1 MERKYVSIVQEKI
14 NNLNW
19 KENAME
25 VKLEIIKGPERGKIF
40 TINEVTSC
48 IAGRSRDARF
58 RFSEDDPYISRRHFL
73 LEISP
78 PKVFFRDL
86 DVTNPSKINGLYV
99 EEAELS
105 DGDIIE
111 VGYTQLNVALQLEI
125 QTKTIKCQKCDKSI
139 KVYEDENPKQICD
152 DCAKKVEEG
161 SSPRISALPS
171 RTPLKI
177 SCSCGKDLTKFAD
190 SDGKARELKSRVTYS
205 CKKCLPQKGVDAGK
219 KINDYIVIRKI
230 GEGGFGKVYLAYHTP
245 TCRLVA
251 LKEMNIYNKQLGA
264 RFNRETRILRK
275 VLHNNILCYVDSGQ
289 EKKTGKPY
297 LTMEFASKG
306 SLDDLMMKDNGSLE
320 PKTIV
325 QYIIQ
330 ALKGIEY
337 IHSHGIVHRDIKPE
351 NILLQGNGKGE
362 WTPKIADFG
371 LAREFS
377 KTGGSNL
384 TGLGKAMG
392 TVLYMPPEQIKDAH
406 NVREPADIYSTGI
419 TLYHLLT
426 GKYPFNFPSPLDILK
441 FLKENKH
448 RVNSPDAALRLMMEI
463 QRLKSPHLIVFEEDP
478 IPIKQ
483 RKASIPSDLAGIVD
497 RAIKKSVGERFQSA
511 TDFKNQLEKVVTKL

>member
-1 MERKYVSIVQEKI
+1 
-14 NNLNW
+14 
-19 KENAME
+19 ME
-25 VKLEIIKGPERGKIF
+25 VKLEVIKGPEHKKIF
-40 TINEVTSC
+40 TINEVTTC

-105 DGDIIE
+105 EGDVIE
-111 VGYTQLNVALQLEI
+111 VGYTKLKVFLKLDI
-125 QTKTIKCQKCDKSI
+125 RTKTILCQKCGKII
-139 KVYEDENPKQICD
+139 KVYEDENPKQVCA
-152 DCAKKVEEG
+152 DCAKKEEEENAA
-161 SSPRISALPS
+161 RISMLQAQ
-171 RTPLKI
+171 TPLKI

-190 SDGKARELKSRVTYS
+190 SDGRARELMGRVTYA
-205 CKKCLPQKGVDAGK
+205 CKKCLPQKGEDAGK
-219 KINDYIVIRKI
+219 KINDYKVIRKV

-264 RFNRETRILRK
+264 RFNREIRLLRK
-275 VLHNNILCYVDSGQ
+275 VLHNNILCYIDSGQ

-297 LTMEFASKG
+297 LAMEYASKG
-306 SLDDLMMKDNGSLE
+306 SLYDLMMKNNSSLE
-320 PKTIV
+320 PKAAV

-330 ALKGIEY
+330 SLKGLEY
-337 IHSHGIVHRDIKPE
+337 IHSQGIVHRDIKPE
-351 NILLQGNGKGE
+351 NILLQDNGKGE
-362 WTPKIADFG
+362 WISKICDFG

-377 KTGGSNL
+377 KIGGSNL

-406 NVREPADIYSTGI
+406 SVREPADIYSMGI
-419 TLYHLLT
+419 TLYHLLA
-426 GKYPFNFPSPLDILK
+426 GKYPFHFPSPLEIKK
-441 FLKENKH
+441 FYKENKH
-448 RVNSPDAALRLMMEI
+448 RVNSLDAALRLMMEI

-497 RAIKKSVGERFQSA
+497 TAIKKSVEKRFQSVA
-511 TDFKNQLEKVVTKL
+511 DFRCQLESVITKL

>member
-1 MERKYVSIVQEKI
+1 ME
-14 NNLNW
+14 L
-19 KENAME
+19 
-25 VKLEIIKGPERGKIF
+25 KLEVIKGPEHEKIF
-40 TINEVTSC
+40 TINEATTC

-105 DGDIIE
+105 DGDVIE
-111 VGYTQLNVALQLEI
+111 VGYTKLKVFLKADI
-125 QTKTIKCQKCDKSI
+125 RTKTILCEKCGKTI
-139 KVYEDENPKQICD
+139 TVYEDESPKQICN
-152 DCAKKVEEG
+152 DCAKKEEEENI
-161 SSPRISALPS
+161 RISVLPS

-190 SDGKARELKSRVTYS
+190 SDGRARELMGRVTYS
-205 CKKCLPQKGVDAGK
+205 CKKCLPQKGEDAGK
-219 KINDYIVIRKI
+219 KINDYKVIRKV

-264 RFNRETRILRK
+264 RFNREIRILRK
-275 VLHNNILCYVDSGQ
+275 VLHNNILCYIDSGQ

-297 LTMEFASKG
+297 LAMEFASKG
-306 SLDDLMMKDNGSLE
+306 SLDDLMMKNNGSLA
-320 PKTIV
+320 PKTVV

-330 ALKGIEY
+330 SLKGIEY
-337 IHSHGIVHRDIKPE
+337 IHSQGIVHRDIKPE
-351 NILLQGNGKGE
+351 NILLQDMYMSDSPHTGIGKRE
-362 WTPKIADFG
+362 VPKIADFG

-406 NVREPADIYSTGI
+406 SVREPADIYSMGI

-448 RVNSPDAALRLMMEI
+448 RVKSPDAALRLMMEI